1 MERIE
6 LPSTLALLLSAD
18 LCGTRQRPGEDR
30 LKVSIAG
37 NLATDIADDAAEP

>member
-6 LPSTLALLLSAD
+6 LPSTLALLLPAD